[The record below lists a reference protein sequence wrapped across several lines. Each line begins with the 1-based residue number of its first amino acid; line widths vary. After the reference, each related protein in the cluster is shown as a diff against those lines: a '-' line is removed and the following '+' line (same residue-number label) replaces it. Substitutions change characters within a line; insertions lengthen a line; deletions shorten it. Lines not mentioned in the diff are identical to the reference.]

1 MVWFLQT
8 VFLICTL
15 MSVSYFWASFE
26 LNSAIRR
33 LIKERPLAAKE
44 NDRSSGVDYLRISIT
59 DRCNQRCF
67 YCMPHGDV
75 QPFNHNEILSYEEI
89 LSIVAAAVKTGFRKF
104 RITGGEPLVRKGI
117 CELIRKM
124 VALDHVEE
132 VVLTTNGVLLEDLAP
147 ALVAAGLRR
156 VNISLDTLNPLKFRK
171 IAKRDHFQRVM
182 RGIAAARRVG
192 LDPLKIN
199 MVVIRGINDDEL
211 EDFGRW
217 AVQEELT
224 VRFIE
229 YMPIGPRHQ
238 WDADKFVS
246 IDEIRRRLEKEMSL
260 HPLSRNASDG
270 PARPYRLGTTRGE
283 IGLIGAV
290 SHHFCHTCNRLRLT
304 PEGKL
309 RPCLLRDEEID
320 IRNPLRSGCD
330 QKTLIDLIQT
340 AVGTKVNRHATDLQF
355 NGRAQRGMSRI
366 GG

>member
-1 MVWFLQT
+1 M
-8 VFLICTL
+8 
-15 MSVSYFWASFE
+15 AE
-26 LNSAIRR
+26 KNS
-33 LIKERPLAAKE
+33 
-44 NDRSSGVDYLRISIT
+44 DRSCGIDYMRISIT

-75 QPFNHNEILSYEEI
+75 QLFRHDEILSYEEI
-89 LSIVAAAVKTGFRKF
+89 LSIVSAAVKTGFRKF

-132 VVLTTNGVLLEDLAP
+132 VVLTTNGVLMEDLSS
-147 ALVAAGLRR
+147 ALYAAGLRR

-171 IAKRDHFQRVM
+171 IARRNHFQRVL
-182 RGIAAARRVG
+182 RGIAAARKVG
-192 LDPLKIN
+192 MNPIKIN
-199 MVVIRGINDDEL
+199 VVVIRGINDDEL

-217 AVQEELT
+217 AMQEALV

-229 YMPIGPRHQ
+229 YMPIGLRHQ
-238 WDADKFVS
+238 WDADKFVP
-246 IDEIRRRLEKEMSL
+246 IDEIRSRLEKELEL
-260 HPLSRNASDG
+260 HPLSRCAFDG
-270 PARPYRLGTTRGE
+270 PAKRYRLGTSQGE

-320 IRNPLRSGCD
+320 IRKPLRSGCN
-330 QKTLIDLIQT
+330 QTELIDLIQT
-340 AVGTKVNRHATDLQF
+340 AVGAKINRRAVDLYS
-355 NGRAQRGMSRI
+355 NRRARRGMSRI

>member
-1 MVWFLQT
+1 M
-8 VFLICTL
+8 
-15 MSVSYFWASFE
+15 
-26 LNSAIRR
+26 
-33 LIKERPLAAKE
+33 
-44 NDRSSGVDYLRISIT
+44 RISIT

-67 YCMPHGDV
+67 YCMPHNDI
-75 QPFNHNEILSYEEI
+75 QLFSHTEILRYEEI

-104 RITGGEPLVRKGI
+104 RITGGEPLVRKGV
-117 CELIRKM
+117 CELIRRM
-124 VALDHVEE
+124 VALKGVEE

-147 ALVAAGLRR
+147 ALRDAGLKR
-156 VNISLDTLNPLKFRK
+156 VNVSLDTLRPLKFQK
-171 IAKRDHFQRVM
+171 ITQRDHFHRVM

-192 LDPLKIN
+192 LNPLKIN

-217 AVQEELT
+217 AIREELA

-229 YMPIGPRHQ
+229 FMPIGCRQ
-238 WDADKFVS
+238 RWEADKFVS
-246 IDEIRRRLEKEMSL
+246 IDEIHGRLEQEMDL
-260 HPLSRNASDG
+260 HPLIRRASDG
-270 PARPYRLGTTRGE
+270 PAKRYRLGTSRGE

-290 SHHFCHTCNRLRLT
+290 SSHFCHSCNRLRLT

-330 QKTLIDLIQT
+330 QGALIDLIQT
-340 AVGTKVNRHATDLQF
+340 AVGAKSNRGAPGLQF
-355 NGRAQRGMSRI
+355 YRCAQRGMSRI

>member
-1 MVWFLQT
+1 M
-8 VFLICTL
+8 
-15 MSVSYFWASFE
+15 
-26 LNSAIRR
+26 
-33 LIKERPLAAKE
+33 KEQLLAEK
-44 NDRSSGVDYLRISIT
+44 DRHRSSRVDYMRISIT

-75 QPFNHNEILSYEEI
+75 KLFKHSEILSYEEI

-104 RITGGEPLVRKGI
+104 RITGGEPLIRKGI
-117 CELIRKM
+117 CEFIRKM
-124 VALDHVEE
+124 VALDGVEE

-147 ALVAAGLRR
+147 ALYSAGLRR
-156 VNISLDTLNPLKFRK
+156 LKISLDTLNQLKFQK

-182 RGIAAARRVG
+182 RGIEMARSVG

-211 EDFGRW
+211 EDFGHW
-217 AVQEELT
+217 ALREALT

-229 YMPIGPRHQ
+229 FMPTGCRQQ
-238 WDADKFVS
+238 WRADKFVS
-246 IDEIRRRLEKEMSL
+246 IDEIYRRLEQKMDL
-260 HPLSRNASDG
+260 HPLSRRASDG
-270 PARPYRLGTTRGE
+270 PAKRYQVGTTRAE

-290 SHHFCHTCNRLRLT
+290 SHHFCYTCNRLRLT

-320 IRNPLRSGCD
+320 IRDPLRAGCS
-330 QKTLIDLIQT
+330 QTALIDLIQA
-340 AVGTKVNRHATDLQF
+340 AVGAKINLHAPNLLS
-355 NGRAQRGMSRI
+355 NWCAQRGMSRI